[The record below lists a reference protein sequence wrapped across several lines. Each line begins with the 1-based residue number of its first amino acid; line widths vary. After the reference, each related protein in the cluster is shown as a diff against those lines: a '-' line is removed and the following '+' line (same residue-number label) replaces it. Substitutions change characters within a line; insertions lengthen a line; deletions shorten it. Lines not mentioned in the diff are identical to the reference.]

1 MDSSSCRICS
11 HWNKDCHTVTHDLI
25 RWKSGKLVDPEILML
40 LESFEEIYMDR
51 REFFKKIFHGNHEEL
66 FKKIGDA
73 VTKKKKMKK
82 AKSMPRSMS
91 MRAIGTRGLNLDD
104 GMNMIDGHGIKLG
117 RFKVRTPN
125 VLVDEPDDQT

>member
-1 MDSSSCRICS
+1 MDSSNCRICS
-11 HWNKDCHTVTHDLI
+11 YWNKDCHTVTHDLI

-40 LESFEEIYMDR
+40 LESFEELYMDR
-51 REFFKKIFHGNHEEL
+51 REFFKKIFRGNHEEL

-91 MRAIGTRGLNLDD
+91 MRAIGTRGLDLDD
-104 GMNMIDGHGIKLG
+104 GMIDGIKLG

-125 VLVDEPDDQT
+125 VLVDEPEDMT